1 MRRLVYVLCGLVLMG
16 VAGCEADRGKL
27 EVNISGEAV

>member
-27 EVNISGEAV
+27 EVNISSVTV